1 MLLKN
6 NFISV
11 DWGTTNLRIRLV
23 SNDKFKIIKEKDYD
37 LGLKKINL
45 IWKKY
50 ADKKQTRQEF
60 IFKKLMELVDD
71 FKINGEN
78 IPLVLISGMA
88 SSSIGIEE
96 LQYTS
101 LPVDLENPSI
111 AIKEYELNG
120 SSINLISGVKTTKD
134 VIRGE
139 ETQLIGL
146 YQSFIKNKNVLVV
159 IPGTHSKHIYCQN
172 GSFIDF
178 ETYLTGELF
187 DTITSYTI
195 LKESVRKN
203 DFNEKNLSS
212 FISGLEIMKKG
223 NRLTKVLFDIRVNN
237 LFKTSTNDENYYFL
251 SGLIIGDELLGIK
264 KEKIDSIIIYG
275 AEQISKL
282 YFTALNYLN
291 VVNEI
296 ISVPYEKVGYIEAF
310 GQHKIYKCNN

>member
-6 NFISV
+6 YFISV

-45 IWKKY
+45 IWKEY
-50 ADKKQTRQEF
+50 GDKKQTRQEF
-60 IFKKLMELVDD
+60 IFKKLIELVDD

-78 IPLVLISGMA
+78 IRLVLISGMA

-120 SSINLISGVKTTKD
+120 RSINLISGVKTIKD

-146 YQSFIKNKNVLVV
+146 YKALLKIKM
-159 IPGTHSKHIYCQN
+159 Y
-172 GSFIDF
+172 
-178 ETYLTGELF
+178 
-187 DTITSYTI
+187 
-195 LKESVRKN
+195 
-203 DFNEKNLSS
+203 
-212 FISGLEIMKKG
+212 
-223 NRLTKVLFDIRVNN
+223 
-237 LFKTSTNDENYYFL
+237 
-251 SGLIIGDELLGIK
+251 
-264 KEKIDSIIIYG
+264 
-275 AEQISKL
+275 
-282 YFTALNYLN
+282 
-291 VVNEI
+291 
-296 ISVPYEKVGYIEAF
+296 
-310 GQHKIYKCNN
+310 

>member
-6 NFISV
+6 YFISV

-23 SNDKFKIIKEKDYD
+23 SNDKFKIVKEKDYD

-101 LPVDLENPSI
+101 LPVDLEKPSV

-120 SSINLISGVKTTKD
+120 RSINLISGVKTTRD
-134 VIRGE
+134 VI
-139 ETQLIGL
+139 
-146 YQSFIKNKNVLVV
+146 
-159 IPGTHSKHIYCQN
+159 
-172 GSFIDF
+172 
-178 ETYLTGELF
+178 
-187 DTITSYTI
+187 
-195 LKESVRKN
+195 
-203 DFNEKNLSS
+203 
-212 FISGLEIMKKG
+212 
-223 NRLTKVLFDIRVNN
+223 
-237 LFKTSTNDENYYFL
+237 
-251 SGLIIGDELLGIK
+251 
-264 KEKIDSIIIYG
+264 
-275 AEQISKL
+275 
-282 YFTALNYLN
+282 
-291 VVNEI
+291 
-296 ISVPYEKVGYIEAF
+296 
-310 GQHKIYKCNN
+310 